1 MTSPST
7 ITNDPS
13 YTKMIDRAL
22 RLIRGRSTAREQALA
37 EELASYQDHRDETR
51 LRSSIGAPADQTPA
65 DVTKV
70 LRRPKGKDHLLVLYH
85 DGMIIRA
92 WLHPSGKRD
101 PAREAAVWRCLRDHA
116 IALREERN

>member
-7 ITNDPS
+7 STSDPS
-13 YTKMIDRAL
+13 YTKLIEQAL
-22 RLIRGRSTAREQALA
+22 RLIRGRSTVREQALA
-37 EELASYQDHRDETR
+37 EELANYQDLRNEAR
-51 LRSSIGAPADQTPA
+51 LRSSLGAPADPTPA

-70 LRRPKGKDHLLVLYH
+70 LLRPKGKDHLLVLYH